1 VPLATE
7 TILTK
12 AATLLAMLC
21 VLIAGTAAASI
32 LTRASVPA
40 AGPGFAG
47 ATIEIPVA
55 NRESKADKL
64 LLASLSEETDGSGP
78 DATAAASEDAAPTPD
93 AAAQADA
100 GEATAA
106 LQKPVQL
113 AYAGDDAIVAAPEAS
128 AKAAEPA
135 TKLPPVIAT
144 APVQKPKPAKP
155 KPPALLSDAQISQIK
170 GRLNLSSSQEYYWP
184 SVEQALRAIGRKLHA
199 SRYVAENGP
208 PPIDPDSAEVQQLK
222 YAAMPL
228 LFGLRE
234 DQKQEVRKLARS
246 MGLEQVAQQI

>member
-1 VPLATE
+1 M
-7 TILTK
+7 TK

-47 ATIEIPVA
+47 ATIETPVA
-55 NRESKADKL
+55 NRESKSDKL
-64 LLASLSEETDGSGP
+64 LLASLSDEADGSG
-78 DATAAASEDAAPTPD
+78 TD
-93 AAAQADA
+93 AAAMPASGEASPAKDAETQADA
-100 GEATAA
+100 SDAA
-106 LQKPVQL
+106 AAPQKPVQL
-113 AYAGDDAIVAAPEAS
+113 AYAGDEAITAGPDTAA
-128 AKAAEPA
+128 KVAEPA